1 MNKGVAVVLC
11 MLFAVLTAGLAYS
24 LHMNQELR
32 SDLEGLAQKV
42 DKHDTPVLDEQGRLE
57 SSIVAQAAPIKELDR
72 RVGALEQKT
81 VKSDEKIT
89 AFSEWKETIT
99 PEVSAITE
107 WRKKAADVG
116 VAAGAVTKDEI
127 SKMVE
132 KKVAEEQNNYFK
144 VKKPNFDRFV
154 AVLKLNEDQAESV
167 RDAVFKGQAAVLEL
181 LKIQREDGTSF
192 ADELVDALATGDE
205 KNVGKVFMR
214 IVVARIPGREETY
227 LQTIM
232 KHSMEVREEFNK
244 IMTPEQFSKYAESG
258 VEPMDVEIKGNPLEL
273 YLMGQVKERKEEE
286 GEY

>member
-42 DKHDTPVLDEQGRLE
+42 DKKDTPVLDEQGRLE

-89 AFSEWKETIT
+89 EFSEWKETIV
-99 PEVSAITE
+99 PAVSAITE

-116 VAAGAVTKDEI
+116 VAADAVTKDEI

-132 KKVAEEQNNYFK
+132 KKVAEERDSYFK
-144 VKKPNFDRFV
+144 KKKPRFERFV
-154 AVLKLNEDQAESV
+154 AVLKLDEDQAESV
-167 RDAVFKGQAAVLEL
+167 RDAVFKGQAAVLDL

-192 ADELVDALATGDE
+192 ADELVEAFATGDE
-205 KNVGKVFMR
+205 KNMGKVFMR
-214 IVVARIPGREETY
+214 IIAARIPGREETY
-227 LQTIM
+227 LQEVI
-232 KHSMEVREEFNK
+232 KQSMEVRGEFK
-244 IMTPEQFSKYAESG
+244 DIMTPEQFGKYAESG
-258 VEPMDVEIKGNPLEL
+258 VEPMDVQIKGNPFEA
-273 YLMGQVKERKEEE
+273 YLVEQVKERKDEE
-286 GEY
+286 GEH